1 MRVLLR
7 AIESLVIGFLSSG
20 AIARKMAATHEWYVS
35 RGYHTVT
42 QPLSVWKI
50 ILLALIVALILFAV
64 SSVVAA
70 MRKWAKPVETKV
82 AATTN

>member
-1 MRVLLR
+1 MRTILR
-7 AIESLVIGFLSSG
+7 AIKSLVVGFLSSG

-70 MRKWAKPVETKV
+70 MRKWAKPVETKA

>member
-1 MRVLLR
+1 MRVLFR
-7 AIESLVIGFLSSG
+7 AIESVVVGFITSG

-70 MRKWAKPVETKV
+70 MRKWAKPVETKA

>member
-1 MRVLLR
+1 MRVLFR
-7 AIESLVIGFLSSG
+7 AIESMVVGFITSG

-70 MRKWAKPVETKV
+70 MRKLAKPVETKA

>member
-1 MRVLLR
+1 MRTILR
-7 AIESLVIGFLSSG
+7 AIESLVVGFLSSG
-20 AIARKMAATHEWYVS
+20 AIARKMAATHEWYMS
-35 RGYHTVT
+35 RGYQTVT

-50 ILLALIVALILFAV
+50 ILLALIVALILFLV

-70 MRKWAKPVETKV
+70 MRKWAKPVETKA

>member
-1 MRVLLR
+1 MRVLFR
-7 AIESLVIGFLSSG
+7 AIESMVVGFITSG

-70 MRKWAKPVETKV
+70 MRKWAKPVETK
-82 AATTN
+82 AASTTN

>member
-1 MRVLLR
+1 MNRWAGQETR
-7 AIESLVIGFLSSG
+7 
-20 AIARKMAATHEWYVS
+20 ARKMAATHEWYVS

-50 ILLALIVALILFAV
+50 ILLALIVALILFLV

-70 MRKWAKPVETKV
+70 MRKWAKPVETKA
-82 AATTN
+82 AATN

>member
-1 MRVLLR
+1 MRTILR

-20 AIARKMAATHEWYVS
+20 AVARKMAATHEWYVS

-50 ILLALIVALILFAV
+50 I
-64 SSVVAA
+64 S
-70 MRKWAKPVETKV
+70 
-82 AATTN
+82 

>member
-1 MRVLLR
+1 MRVLFR
-7 AIESLVIGFLSSG
+7 AIESMVVGFITSG

-70 MRKWAKPVETKV
+70 MRKWAKPVETKA

>member
-1 MRVLLR
+1 MRVLFR
-7 AIESLVIGFLSSG
+7 AIESIVVGFITSG

-70 MRKWAKPVETKV
+70 MRKWAKPVETKA

>member
-1 MRVLLR
+1 
-7 AIESLVIGFLSSG
+7 
-20 AIARKMAATHEWYVS
+20 MAATHEWYVS

-64 SSVVAA
+64 SNVVAA
-70 MRKWAKPVETKV
+70 MRKWAKPVETKA

>member
-1 MRVLLR
+1 MRVLFR
-7 AIESLVIGFLSSG
+7 AIESMVVGFITSG

-70 MRKWAKPVETKV
+70 MKKWAKPVETK
-82 AATTN
+82 AATTTN

>member
-1 MRVLLR
+1 MRTLFR

-35 RGYHTVT
+35 RGYQTVT

-50 ILLALIVALILFAV
+50 ILLALIVALILF
-64 SSVVAA
+64 
-70 MRKWAKPVETKV
+70 
-82 AATTN
+82 

>member
-1 MRVLLR
+1 MRVLFR
-7 AIESLVIGFLSSG
+7 AIESMVVGFITSG

-42 QPLSVWKI
+42 QSLSVWKI

-70 MRKWAKPVETKV
+70 MRKWAKPVETKA
-82 AATTN
+82 AATN

>member
-1 MRVLLR
+1 MRVLFR
-7 AIESLVIGFLSSG
+7 AIESMVVGFITSG

-70 MRKWAKPVETKV
+70 MRKWAKPVETKA
-82 AATTN
+82 AATN

>member
-1 MRVLLR
+1 MKTLFR

-64 SSVVAA
+64 SNVVAA
-70 MRKWAKPVETKV
+70 MRKWAKPVDTKA

>member
-1 MRVLLR
+1 MRVLFR
-7 AIESLVIGFLSSG
+7 AIESMVVGFITSG

-35 RGYHTVT
+35 RGYHPVT

-70 MRKWAKPVETKV
+70 MRKWAKPVETKA

>member
-1 MRVLLR
+1 MRVLFR
-7 AIESLVIGFLSSG
+7 AIESMVVGFITSG

-70 MRKWAKPVETKV
+70 MRKWAKPVETKT